1 MVAHPQGLGIRS
13 LLAIGMFS
21 ILSTGLLSTGLV
33 ASYRHPLPLQR
44 LAVRARAL
52 SMAENDQGVE
62 YAVQKS
68 DAEWREG
75 LSDMEYQVLRL
86 KGTERP
92 GTGEYNKFAPK
103 DGHFVCAGC
112 GQAE

>member
-1 MVAHPQGLGIRS
+1 ML
-13 LLAIGMFS
+13 S

-112 GQAE
+112 GQEGRY

>member
-1 MVAHPQGLGIRS
+1 M
-13 LLAIGMFS
+13 
-21 ILSTGLLSTGLV
+21 
-33 ASYRHPLPLQR
+33 
-44 LAVRARAL
+44 RARAL
-52 SMAENDQGVE
+52 SMAENDQGIE

-112 GQAE
+112 GQASCRLSVMAMRDPDVFAKVRFLGERFLGERELL

>member
-1 MVAHPQGLGIRS
+1 MTSVLFTLGS
-13 LLAIGMFS
+13 SGSAPLAIGMLS

-92 GTGEYNKFAPK
+92 GTGEYRAR
-103 DGHFVCAGC
+103 HARRAGPRPP
-112 GQAE
+112 GL